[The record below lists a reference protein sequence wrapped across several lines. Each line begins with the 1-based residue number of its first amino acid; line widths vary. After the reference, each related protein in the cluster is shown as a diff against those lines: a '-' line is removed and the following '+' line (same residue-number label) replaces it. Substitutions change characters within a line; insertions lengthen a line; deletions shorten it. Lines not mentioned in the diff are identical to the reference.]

1 MDWINTEVYGNSP
14 LQWAFAL
21 AVFVGLLLGL
31 RLLKT
36 LLLRGADKLS
46 RRTETKWDD
55 MIVAALNRTQGLFL
69 FILALYAGSA
79 LLQLPAQFEGL
90 ARKGA
95 IIAFLVQL
103 ALWLD
108 AFAVALI
115 AHLVQTQ
122 TREDAPSVAMVTVI
136 GFIGRVAVWS
146 IMLLMAL
153 DNLGFDITALVAGL
167 GIGGIAVALAAQN
180 VLGDLFASVSIVFD
194 QPFVVGDFIIVGDLM
209 GTVEYIGIKTTR
221 VRSLSGEQLVIAN
234 NDLLGSRIRNFK
246 RMYERRV
253 VFSFGV
259 VYETPADQLEAI
271 PPMVRDIVRKQALTR
286 FDRAHFQKF
295 GDYALVFEVVYYV
308 ASPDYTLY
316 MDTQQAI
323 NLAIYRG
330 LEERGIALAYPTQ
343 RLYLHQA

>member
-1 MDWINTEVYGNSP
+1 MDWLNTEVYGNSP
-14 LQWAFAL
+14 LQWALAL

-36 LLLRGADKLS
+36 LLLRGAGKFS

-55 MIVAALNRTQGLFL
+55 MIVLALNRTQGLFL
-69 FILALYAGSA
+69 FVLALYAGSA
-79 LLQLPAQFEGL
+79 LLQLPAPFEGL
-90 ARKGA
+90 ARKAA

-122 TREDAPSVAMVTVI
+122 TKEDASSVAMVTVI

-194 QPFVVGDFIIVGDLM
+194 QPFMVGDFIVVGRAFGRVRDLM
-209 GTVEYIGIKTTR
+209 DDRGRRVDEVGPSTPVAISGINEVPDAGDKFYIVKSLKEAEAAIAKIEAPAITTGQR
-221 VRSLSGEQLVIAN
+221 KRSARSTPLSGPWCRCRGSSPPGSSGPSLSHA
-234 NDLLGSRIRNFK
+234 
-246 RMYERRV
+246 MPERLPGKC
-253 VFSFGV
+253 S
-259 VYETPADQLEAI
+259 L
-271 PPMVRDIVRKQALTR
+271 
-286 FDRAHFQKF
+286 
-295 GDYALVFEVVYYV
+295 
-308 ASPDYTLY
+308 
-316 MDTQQAI
+316 
-323 NLAIYRG
+323 RG
-330 LEERGIALAYPTQ
+330 L
-343 RLYLHQA
+343 

>member
-1 MDWINTEVYGNSP
+1 VDWLNTEVYGNSP
-14 LQWAFAL
+14 LQWGLAL

-31 RLLKT
+31 RLLKS
-36 LLLRGADKLS
+36 LLLRGAGKLS
-46 RRTETKWDD
+46 QRTETKWDD
-55 MIVAALNRTQGLFL
+55 IIVSSLSRTQGLFL
-69 FILALYAGSA
+69 FILALYAGSG
-79 LLQLPAQFEGL
+79 LLQLPAPFEGL
-90 ARKGA
+90 ARKAA
-95 IIAFLVQL
+95 IIAFLLQL

-122 TREDAPSVAMVTVI
+122 TREDASSVAMVTVI

-253 VFSFGV
+253 VFTFGV
-259 VYETPADQLEAI
+259 VYETPADELEAI
-271 PPMVRDIVRKQALTR
+271 PPLVRDIVQKQTRTR

-295 GDYALVFEVVYYV
+295 GDYALIFEVVYYV
-308 ASPDYTLY
+308 ASPDYNLY
-316 MDTQQAI
+316 MDIQQAI
-323 NLAIYRG
+323 NLAIYRS

-343 RLYLHQA
+343 RLYVHQA